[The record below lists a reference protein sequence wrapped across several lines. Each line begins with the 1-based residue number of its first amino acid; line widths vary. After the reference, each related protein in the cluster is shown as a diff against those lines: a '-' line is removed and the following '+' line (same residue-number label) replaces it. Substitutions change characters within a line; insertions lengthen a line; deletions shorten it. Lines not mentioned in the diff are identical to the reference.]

1 MSTTPAPASKKN
13 KSLKAMLPILYT
25 LGGLGLGAGGM
36 YWFANRQT
44 QVEAEHAT
52 NEHSGTNEASN
63 ASATADLTFTK
74 DRQEASGLK
83 LVAVNKSPFQAKVV
97 LTGKIAL
104 NDDQVAH
111 IFPQIDGVV
120 DQVKVQFGQHV
131 KKGDELIIIR
141 SREIGQAKL
150 ALYQDQMMLQFA
162 ESKQLWTE
170 EVTRNTNE
178 FITAIRANPP
188 IEQLETQF
196 RERTMGEYREKLMTA
211 YVNLYRSKMDL
222 QRLSSLTENNAVP
235 AKQRMA
241 AEASVNADQ
250 AILQA
255 SLEQIEQDVKRA
267 ALMASQTLREAQV
280 KVSVAEA
287 NFNILGLTELQHDDL
302 DPSKQ
307 GEALSFYPIRAP
319 FDGTVIEKDVV
330 LLERALPDRRV
341 LTIADLSSV
350 WVETDIYEEHLPLL
364 KELNGKQ
371 LQFRN
376 AAWPDRTFQA
386 EIFFQGEI
394 VEESSRTISMVAKAD
409 NKDGLLK
416 PGMFVNVELP
426 SLITSPVLQVPP
438 MAVLDFQGETFVF
451 VSTGPESFARRDVK
465 IGRRSDAAYEV
476 LEGIKEGDQVVI
488 EGGFALKSLMLSE
501 LLAGE

>member
-1 MSTTPAPASKKN
+1 MSTTTTSISKKS
-13 KSLKAMLPILYT
+13 KWLKTVLPILYA
-25 LGGLGLGAGGM
+25 LGGIGLGAGGM
-36 YWFANRQT
+36 FWWNRG
-44 QVEAEHAT
+44 ENRLEMKPSESEHA
-52 NEHSGTNEASN
+52 NSSEPSHSGG
-63 ASATADLTFTK
+63 SAELSFPK
-74 DRQEASGLK
+74 DQQETMGLK
-83 LVAVNKSPFQAKVV
+83 LIAATKSPFESKVV

-104 NDDQVAH
+104 NEDRVAH

-120 DQVKVQFGQHV
+120 DQVKVQFGQQV
-131 KKGDELIIIR
+131 KKGDELIVIR

-150 ALYQDQMMLQFA
+150 ALYQDRMLLQFA
-162 ESKQLWTE
+162 ESKNLWTE

-178 FITAIRANPP
+178 LIQAIRKNPS

-211 YVNLYRSKMDL
+211 YVNLYRSNMDL
-222 QRLSSLTENNAVP
+222 QRLSSLTESNAVP

-241 AEASVNADQ
+241 AEAAVNADQ

-255 SLEQIEQDVKRA
+255 SLEQIEQDVKRG
-267 ALMASQTLREAQV
+267 ALLATQNLREAQV

-287 NFNILGLTELQHDDL
+287 NFNILGLSAAELGEI

-330 LLERALPDRRV
+330 LLERALPDRRI

-350 WVETDIYEEHLPLL
+350 WVEADIYEEHLVLL

-371 LQFRN
+371 LEFRS
-376 AAWPDRTFQA
+376 ASWPDRAFQA

-409 NKDGLLK
+409 NQDGLLK

-426 SLITSPVLQVPP
+426 SLLTTPVLQVPP
-438 MAVLDFQGETFVF
+438 SAVLDYQGQNFVF
-451 VSTGPESFARRDVK
+451 VSTGPESFARRNVK
-465 IGRRSDAAYEV
+465 IGRRSEIAFEV
-476 LEGIKEGDQVVI
+476 LEGIEAGDQVVT
-488 EGGFALKSLMLSE
+488 EGGFALKSAMLSE
-501 LLAGE
+501 LIAGE

>member
-1 MSTTPAPASKKN
+1 MSTTPTSPSKKT
-13 KSLKAMLPILYT
+13 KSLKHILPIVCA

-36 YWFANRQT
+36 YWFTNRQT
-44 QVEAEHAT
+44 AVEAEQSGE
-52 NEHSGTNEASN
+52 EHGKTDAMTTSGTP
-63 ASATADLTFTK
+63 DLTFPK
-74 DRQEASGLK
+74 ERQEASGLK
-83 LVAVNKSPFQAKVV
+83 MVAANSSPFQAKVV

-104 NDDQVAH
+104 NDDRVAH

-120 DQVKVQFGQHV
+120 DQVKVQFGQQV
-131 KKGDELIIIR
+131 KKGDELIVIR

-150 ALYQDQMMLQFA
+150 ALYQDRMLLQFA
-162 ESKQLWTE
+162 ESKQEWTE

-178 FITAIRANPP
+178 LITAIRTNPP

-222 QRLSSLTENNAVP
+222 QRLSSLTESNAVP

-241 AEASVNADQ
+241 AEAAVNADQ

-267 ALMASQTLREAQV
+267 ALMSTQALREAQV
-280 KVSVAEA
+280 KVSVAQA
-287 NFNILGLTELQHDDL
+287 NFNILGLSDLQLDDI

-341 LTIADLSSV
+341 LTIADLSTV

-364 KELNGKQ
+364 KELSGKQ
-371 LQFRN
+371 LQFRSS
-376 AAWPDRTFQA
+376 AWPDRTFNA

-394 VEESSRTISMVAKAD
+394 VEEASRTISMVAKAD
-409 NKDGLLK
+409 NQDGFLK

-426 SLITSPVLQVPP
+426 SLITTPVLQVPP
-438 MAVLDFQGETFVF
+438 TAVLDFQGETFVF

-465 IGRRSDAAYEV
+465 IGRRSEAAYEI
-476 LEGIKEGDQVVI
+476 LEGLKEGDQVVT

>member
-1 MSTTPAPASKKN
+1 MSTTPKSSNKKLRSIASFIP
-13 KSLKAMLPILYT
+13 LLCAV
-25 LGGLGLGAGGM
+25 GGLGLGAGGM
-36 YWFANRQT
+36 YWFASGDSKGDA
-44 QVEAEHAT
+44 EASGTEHAT
-52 NEHSGTNEASN
+52 AEATP
-63 ASATADLTFTK
+63 ASTSSELSFPK

-83 LVAVNKSPFQAKVV
+83 MVAVGKSPFEARVV

-104 NDDQVAH
+104 NDDRVAH

-120 DQVKVQFGQHV
+120 DQVKVQFGQRV
-131 KKGDELIIIR
+131 QKGDELIVIR

-150 ALYQDQMMLQFA
+150 ALYQDRMLLQFA
-162 ESKQLWTE
+162 ESKQQWTE
-170 EVTRNTNE
+170 EVTKNTNE
-178 FITAIRANPP
+178 LITAIRANPP

-222 QRLSSLTENNAVP
+222 QRLSSLTESNAVP

-241 AEASVNADQ
+241 AEAAVNADQ

-255 SLEQIEQDVKRA
+255 SLEQIEQDVKRV
-267 ALMASQTLREAQV
+267 ALMSSQSLREAQV

-287 NFNILGLTELQHDDL
+287 NFNILGLTDLQLDDI
-302 DPSKQ
+302 DPSKK

-341 LTIADLSSV
+341 LTIADLTSV

-364 KELNGKQ
+364 KELSGKQ
-371 LQFRN
+371 LQFRS
-376 AAWPDRTFQA
+376 ASWPDRVFQA

-394 VEESSRTISMVAKAD
+394 VGETSRTISMVAKAD
-409 NKDGLLK
+409 NQDGALK

-426 SLITSPVLQVPP
+426 SISTTPVIQVPP
-438 MAVLDFQGETFVF
+438 PAVLDFQGETFVF
-451 VSTGPESFARRDVK
+451 VSKGPESFVRRNVK

-476 LEGIKEGDQVVI
+476 LEGLSEGDQVVT

>member
-1 MSTTPAPASKKN
+1 MPATASSLPKN
-13 KSLKAMLPILYT
+13 ISLKVIIPIACAFA
-25 LGGLGLGAGGM
+25 GVSCGAGGM
-36 YWFANRQT
+36 YWLTQRFKKPHEIGVEQLGEQDTDSQT
-44 QVEAEHAT
+44 S
-52 NEHSGTNEASN
+52 SGE
-63 ASATADLTFTK
+63 LKFPK
-74 DRQEASGLK
+74 DRQQSSGLK
-83 LVAVNKSPFQAKVV
+83 VVPATQSPFLAKVL

-104 NDDQVAH
+104 NDDRVAH
-111 IFPQIDGVV
+111 IFPQIDGIV
-120 DQVKVQFGQHV
+120 DQVKVQFGQQV
-131 KKGDELIIIR
+131 KKGDELIVIR

-150 ALYQDQMMLQFA
+150 ALYQDRMLLQFA
-162 ESKQLWTE
+162 ESKQRWTE
-170 EVTRNTNE
+170 EVTRNTTE
-178 FITAIRANPP
+178 FIAAIRNNPP
-188 IEQLETQF
+188 IEQLESQF
-196 RERTMGEYREKLMTA
+196 RDRTMGEYREKLMTS
-211 YVNLYRSKMDL
+211 YVNLYRSQMDL
-222 QRLSSLTENNAVP
+222 QRLSNLTESNAVP

-241 AEASVNADQ
+241 AEAAVNADQ

-267 ALMASQTLREAQV
+267 ALLASQTLREAQV

-287 NFNILGLTELQHDDL
+287 NFNILGLAGLQLEDI

-371 LQFRN
+371 LQFRS
-376 AAWPDRTFQA
+376 AAWPDRAFEA
-386 EIFFQGEI
+386 EVFFQGEI
-394 VEESSRTISMVAKAD
+394 VAESSRTISMVAQAD
-409 NKDGLLK
+409 NRDGSLK

-426 SLITSPVLQVPP
+426 SLVTNPVLQVPP
-438 MAVLDFQGETFVF
+438 TAVLDFQGETFVF
-451 VSTGPESFARRDVK
+451 VSTGPETFVRRDVK
-465 IGRRSDAAYEV
+465 VGRRSDSAYEI
-476 LEGIKEGDQVVI
+476 LEGIKEGDQVVT

>member
-1 MSTTPAPASKKN
+1 
-13 KSLKAMLPILYT
+13 MLPILYT

-52 NEHSGTNEASN
+52 DEHSGTNDASN

-83 LVAVNKSPFQAKVV
+83 LVAANKSPFQAKVV

-150 ALYQDQMMLQFA
+150 ALYQDQMMFQFA

-196 RERTMGEYREKLMTA
+196 RERTMGEFREKLMTA

-267 ALMASQTLREAQV
+267 ALMASQSLREAQV

-287 NFNILGLTELQHDDL
+287 NFNILGLTELQNDDL

-376 AAWPDRTFQA
+376 AARWLRKP
-386 EIFFQGEI
+386 
-394 VEESSRTISMVAKAD
+394 TIKM
-409 NKDGLLK
+409 
-416 PGMFVNVELP
+416 
-426 SLITSPVLQVPP
+426 
-438 MAVLDFQGETFVF
+438 
-451 VSTGPESFARRDVK
+451 
-465 IGRRSDAAYEV
+465 
-476 LEGIKEGDQVVI
+476 
-488 EGGFALKSLMLSE
+488 GF
-501 LLAGE
+501 

>member
-1 MSTTPAPASKKN
+1 MPAFVSSFPKKLSP
-13 KSLKAMLPILYT
+13 KVLIPLVCAF
-25 LGGLGLGAGGM
+25 GGIGFGAGGM
-36 YWFANRQT
+36 YWFAQRFTGNKPQEIGVEQQGEQETDLQT
-44 QVEAEHAT
+44 R
-52 NEHSGTNEASN
+52 SGE
-63 ASATADLTFTK
+63 LKFPK
-74 DRQEASGLK
+74 DRQQSSGLK
-83 LVAVNKSPFQAKVV
+83 MVSATQSPFLAKVI

-104 NDDQVAH
+104 NDDRVAH
-111 IFPQIDGVV
+111 IFPQIDGIV
-120 DQVKVQFGQHV
+120 DQVKVQFGQQV
-131 KKGDELIIIR
+131 KKGDELIVIR

-150 ALYQDQMMLQFA
+150 ALYQDRMLLQFA
-162 ESKQLWTE
+162 ESKQQWTE
-170 EVTRNTNE
+170 EVTRNTTE
-178 FITAIRANPP
+178 FIAAIRSNPP
-188 IEQLETQF
+188 IEQLESQF
-196 RERTMGEYREKLMTA
+196 RDRTMGEYREKLMTA
-211 YVNLYRSKMDL
+211 YVNLYRSQMDL

-241 AEASVNADQ
+241 AQAAVNADQ

-267 ALMASQTLREAQV
+267 ALLASQTLREAQV

-287 NFNILGLTELQHDDL
+287 NFNILGLAGLQLEDI

-319 FDGTVIEKDVV
+319 FDGTIIEKDVV

-364 KELNGKQ
+364 KELDGKQ
-371 LQFRN
+371 LQFRS
-376 AAWPDRTFQA
+376 AAWPDRAFEA

-394 VEESSRTISMVAKAD
+394 VEESSRTISMVARAD
-409 NKDGLLK
+409 NQEGFLK
-416 PGMFVNVELP
+416 PGMFVNVEIP
-426 SLITSPVLQVPP
+426 SLVTTPVLQLPP
-438 MAVLDFQGETFVF
+438 TAVLDFQGETFVF
-451 VSTGPESFARRDVK
+451 VSTGPETFARRDVK
-465 IGRRSDAAYEV
+465 IGRRSDSAYEV
-476 LEGIKEGDQVVI
+476 LEGIKAGDQVVT